1 MGRVKCTVERANTR
15 TDVPECNF
23 FLDISQYSGPIFRGT
38 VARVDNGGK
47 SGCLV
52 ERKQGEDQTFQ
63 VSMPSLKE
71 R

>member
-1 MGRVKCTVERANTR
+1 MERANTR